1 MQENWNIGKA
11 TAVIPPLKRLPTLL
25 AIQAAQVG
33 PVGAVWD
40 SSGSCP
46 FAAVGQRHLYLRR
59 HRASFL
65 TVSLD
70 TWVNGISLHT
80 IWLLLVANF
89 GELRLRE
96 VQLPRIPLPRTPV
109 NTARTCGSHRGGDVS
124 HDIEEAKILAPNGV
138 DGTMPFRK
146 QKRGRWVL
154 GEDLNTNA
162 DTNGLIRVLL
172 ADDHTMFRE
181 GLAGILAS
189 YGSMEVIAEVPNDGV
204 ALILARELSPDVVV
218 MQVQMPF
225 ERAKETLKAMRSFLD
240 PPKVV
245 IVTML
250 ESPRYVRGLT
260 GIGLSA
266 YLLKA
271 SSSELLVA
279 AIRAAVLD
287 PKSENAVVGMPE
299 GMLEGTE
306 EGADSLLSARELE
319 ILLLAARGLS
329 NHQIAFSLHLAEA
342 TVKRHLANVYL
353 KMGVGSRGEASREA
367 LLREWIT
374 IEDVTAEDEG

>member
-70 TWVNGISLHT
+70 TWVNSISLYT

-138 DGTMPFRK
+138 DGTMPF
-146 QKRGRWVL
+146 QKHQRNGAGGVGRGPKHERGHQRADQGAACRRPHHVQGGPCGDLGLLRGHGGHSRGPKRRGRPQ
-154 GEDLNTNA
+154 
-162 DTNGLIRVLL
+162 
-172 ADDHTMFRE
+172 
-181 GLAGILAS
+181 AG
-189 YGSMEVIAEVPNDGV
+189 PR
-204 ALILARELSPDVVV
+204 ALP
-218 MQVQMPF
+218 
-225 ERAKETLKAMRSFLD
+225 
-240 PPKVV
+240 
-245 IVTML
+245 
-250 ESPRYVRGLT
+250 
-260 GIGLSA
+260 
-266 YLLKA
+266 
-271 SSSELLVA
+271 
-279 AIRAAVLD
+279 
-287 PKSENAVVGMPE
+287 
-299 GMLEGTE
+299 
-306 EGADSLLSARELE
+306 
-319 ILLLAARGLS
+319 
-329 NHQIAFSLHLAEA
+329 
-342 TVKRHLANVYL
+342 
-353 KMGVGSRGEASREA
+353 
-367 LLREWIT
+367 
-374 IEDVTAEDEG
+374 